1 MLYLHG
7 IYGVP
12 LEIGPKQKNVL
23 RLTTPAEYFTEN
35 AHHDTTTMERDAFA
49 AHDIAMVFPA
59 DHTGKNDTN
68 FTERVCVTYV
78 EVT

>member
-12 LEIGPKQKNVL
+12 PEIDPKQKGVL
-23 RLTTPAEYFTEN
+23 RLTIPAEYFTEN
-35 AHHDTTTMERDAFA
+35 AHHDTTTVSRDAFA
-49 AHDIAMVFPA
+49 ASGIVALFTA
-59 DHTGKNDTN
+59 DHTEKKDTN
-68 FTERVCVTYV
+68 FTERVCVAYV